1 MAKSKVNFKTTP
13 GELRWVFLQ
22 PGGID
27 ASMNKDGSKMVKQ
40 ATIVFKDDSKEL
52 KQLQTE
58 LDDLWEHFKAEN
70 NIKQKAYKSNGIKV
84 LKDADTK
91 EPIGESALIF
101 KTGASIVKPN
111 GTSVDT
117 IVPIYDARGLDI
129 TPKMEGKLI
138 GNGSIGIIHGSAALY
153 EFGGT
158 YGITLYLKAI
168 QLLKFVEF
176 KLTDVEI
183 DDLSIEYP
191 DAFGESFEF

>member
-1 MAKSKVNFKTTP
+1 MAKSKVNFKTIP

-40 ATIVFKDDSKEL
+40 ATIVFKDGSEEL
-52 KQLQTE
+52 KQLQTK
-58 LDDLWEHFKAEN
+58 LDEIWEQFKAEN
-70 NIKQKAYKSNGIKV
+70 NIKQKAYKSNGIRV
-84 LKDADTK
+84 IKDKDTK
-91 EPIGESALIF
+91 EPTGESALIF
-101 KTGASIVKPN
+101 KTGASIAKPN
-111 GTSVDT
+111 GTFVDT
-117 IVPIYDARGLDI
+117 VVPIYDSKGLDI
-129 TPKMEGKLI
+129 TAKMEGKII

-176 KLTDVEI
+176 TLNGVDV
-183 DDLSIEYP
+183 DDVSVEYP